1 MKTARSLLTLVLTS
15 LSLLGP
21 RADAAQIDALARRYR
36 FNSTD
41 IGAIVF
47 DPAQAT
53 VLEAHLADIPRIPAS
68 TTKIVVALAALHL
81 LGAEYRFTTTLL
93 RDGAIRNGSLHGDV
107 YLRGGG
113 DPSLSS
119 DDLHHFAAALK
130 NAGIRRVTGR
140 FVFDDSFLPSSPAI
154 NDRQPVAAAY
164 NPGLS
169 ALSLN
174 YNRVQLQWQHTAGRP
189 DFQTRV
195 WSPADS
201 GSLPLGAIQ
210 TGPQQPG
217 GDPRMRFLHA
227 AAPLDRWLLS
237 RHLPPHGWET
247 LPVRT
252 DPGRLTALIFR
263 TLCYNNGIALPLP
276 QTGLTP
282 RRARPVYTHASPPL
296 SQLIAG
302 TLRHS
307 NNLSAELIG
316 QVASRR
322 LLGRPVTLH
331 ESASALAAW
340 YRQRLPDTDWRM
352 FISRNHSGLSKRSRH
367 TPRQLAAILGYGW
380 RLATSGADFVELLP
394 EKMNRLNQSGGR
406 QDDSPS
412 SDWTKAD
419 GHRQESIRAKSGTMH
434 YAAGLAGYLFSRS
447 GRRLGFVIL
456 LTDFARRAAL
466 DAAFDPR
473 IATDP
478 PEANAW
484 TTRAR
489 HFRRA
494 LVKVWLERY

>member
-1 MKTARSLLTLVLTS
+1 MKTARPLLALVLTS
-15 LSLLGP
+15 LVLLGP
-21 RADAAQIDALARRYR
+21 RADAAPIDALARRYR
-36 FNSTD
+36 LNSAD

-47 DPAQAT
+47 DPAQAI

-68 TTKIVVALAALHL
+68 TTKIVVALAALRL
-81 LGAEYRFTTTLL
+81 LGTEYRFTTSLL
-93 RDGAIRNGSLHGDV
+93 RDGAIHNGSLHGDM

-130 NAGIRRVTGR
+130 DSGIRRVAGR
-140 FVFDDSFLPSSPAI
+140 FVFDDSFLPSTPAI

-164 NPGLS
+164 NPSLS

-174 YNRVQLQWQHTAGRP
+174 YNRVQLQWRHTAGSP
-189 DFQTRV
+189 DFQTKV

-201 GSLPLGAIQ
+201 GSLPVGAIQ
-210 TGPQQPG
+210 TDPQQPG
-217 GDPRMRFLHA
+217 GDPRMRFLHS

-252 DPGRLTALIFR
+252 DPGRITALIFR
-263 TLCYNNGIALPLP
+263 TVCHNNGIALPLP
-276 QTGLTP
+276 QAGLTP
-282 RRARPVYTHASPPL
+282 RHTRPVYTHASPPL

-316 QVASRR
+316 QVASRH

-331 ESASALAAW
+331 GSAAALAAW
-340 YRQRLPDTDWRM
+340 YRQRLPDTDWRT
-352 FISRNHSGLSKRSRH
+352 FISHNHSGLSSRSRH

-380 RLATSGADFVELLP
+380 RLATTRTPGANFAELLP
-394 EKMNRLNQSGGR
+394 A
-406 QDDSPS
+406 
-412 SDWTKAD
+412 SDWTRAD
-419 GHRQESIRAKSGTMH
+419 GQRRESVRAKSGTMH
-434 YAAGLAGYLFSRS
+434 YAAGLAGYLLSRS

-473 IATDP
+473 VAIDP
-478 PEANAW
+478 PEASAW
-484 TTRAR
+484 TRRAR
-489 HFRRA
+489 RFRRA